1 MNRENELCEKY
12 NLDKPYDLSHV
23 HAANLKLLREIDRI
37 CTKYKIKYALDSGTL
52 LGAIRHGGF
61 IPWDDDVDI
70 VMTRKNYEMFRKI
83 VRRELCEGMTFVEP
97 NEYHGGEAFFDF
109 VPRILYDKSQ
119 KFAESEKM
127 AFYDDKIS
135 KLWVDIFIL
144 DALPGGKLA
153 KKMTKLA
160 HCIVYGLALGHR
172 YQIVYSDYQGIM
184 KLFVG
189 VLSNIGKFVPF
200 SVTWRMWN
208 ILCKWN
214 AKKDTPSYFYTN
226 YAPNWYY
233 VEMERAWSD
242 RVRRVPF
249 EDTELCIPE
258 GWEHCLT
265 QLYGDYMKMPPKE
278 KQVPEHSDMEIKI
291 YE

>member
-1 MNRENELCEKY
+1 MSVENETKS
-12 NLDKPYDLSHV
+12 YDLSKV
-23 HAANLKLLREIDRI
+23 HEVNLKLLKEIDRI
-37 CTKYKIKYALDSGTL
+37 CRKYKIKYALDAGTL

-70 VMTRKNYEMFRKI
+70 VMTRKNYEMFAKV
-83 VRRELCEGMTFVEP
+83 VRRELAEGMTFVEP
-97 NEYHGGEAFFDF
+97 NEYHNGEAFFDF

-144 DALPGGKLA
+144 DALPGGKIA
-153 KKMTKLA
+153 KPMTKLA
-160 HCIVYGLALGHR
+160 HCVVYGLALGHC
-172 YQIVYSDYQGIM
+172 YQINYSDYQGVM

-189 VLSNIGKFVPF
+189 VLSNIGKLVPF
-200 SVTWRMWN
+200 PVVYTMWN
-208 ILCKWN
+208 MLCRMN
-214 AKKDTPSYFYTN
+214 MKKDTPLYFYTN

-233 VEMERAWSD
+233 VEMERAWD
-242 RVRRVPF
+242 DQVKRVPF
-249 EDTELCIPE
+249 ENTELCIPE
-258 GWEHCLT
+258 GWEQCLT
-265 QLYGDYMKMPPKE
+265 QLYGDYMKLPPKE

-291 YE
+291 YG

>member
-1 MNRENELCEKY
+1 MSVENETKS
-12 NLDKPYDLSHV
+12 YDLSKV
-23 HAANLKLLREIDRI
+23 HEVNLKLLKEIDRI
-37 CTKYKIKYALDSGTL
+37 CRKYKIKYALDAGTL

-70 VMTRKNYEMFRKI
+70 VMTRKNYEMFAKV
-83 VRRELCEGMTFVEP
+83 VRRELAEGMTFVEP
-97 NEYHGGEAFFDF
+97 NEYHGGKAFFDF

-144 DALPGGKLA
+144 DALPGGKIA
-153 KKMTKLA
+153 KPMTKLA
-160 HCIVYGLALGHR
+160 HCVVYGLALGHR
-172 YQIVYSDYQGIM
+172 YQINYSDYQGIM

-189 VLSNIGKFVPF
+189 VLSNIGKLIPF
-200 SVTWRMWN
+200 PVVYKMWIMLCRMN
-208 ILCKWN
+208 M
-214 AKKDTPSYFYTN
+214 KKNTLLYFYTN

-233 VEMERAWSD
+233 VEMERAWD
-242 RVRRVPF
+242 DQVKRVPF
-249 EDTELCIPE
+249 ENTELYIPE
-258 GWEHCLT
+258 GWEQCLT
-265 QLYGDYMKMPPKE
+265 QLYGDYMKLPPKE

>member
-1 MNRENELCEKY
+1 MSVENETKS
-12 NLDKPYDLSHV
+12 YDLSKV
-23 HAANLKLLREIDRI
+23 HEVNLKLLKEIDRI
-37 CTKYKIKYALDSGTL
+37 CRKYKIKYALDAGTL

-70 VMTRKNYEMFRKI
+70 VMTRKNYEMFAKV
-83 VRRELCEGMTFVEP
+83 VRRELAEGMTFVEP
-97 NEYHGGEAFFDF
+97 NEYHGGKAFFDF

-144 DALPGGKLA
+144 DALPGGKIA
-153 KKMTKLA
+153 KPMTKLA
-160 HCIVYGLALGHR
+160 HCVVYGLALGHR
-172 YQIVYSDYQGIM
+172 YQINYSDYQGVM

-189 VLSNIGKFVPF
+189 VLSNIGKLVPF
-200 SVTWRMWN
+200 PVVYKMWGMLCRMN
-208 ILCKWN
+208 M
-214 AKKDTPSYFYTN
+214 KKDTPLYFYSN

-233 VEMERAWSD
+233 VEMERAWD
-242 RVRRVPF
+242 DQVKRVPF
-249 EDTELCIPE
+249 ENTELYIPE
-258 GWEHCLT
+258 GWEQCLT
-265 QLYGDYMKMPPKE
+265 QLYGDYMKLPPKE